1 MKPIMT
7 KKLKHILDRYVC
19 LSSLISLPIW
29 FVTHMLVN
37 FAFGPEKV
45 LLLSF
50 TVGGLNWYFLM
61 IHIDICSSSIRH
73 ENKIGDILFT
83 IYVTI
88 LLMLSI
94 YVIYNYWSTIVNS
107 FISK

>member
-1 MKPIMT
+1 MT
-7 KKLKHILDRYVC
+7 KKIKYMLDKYVC

-29 FVTHMLVN
+29 FITHMLMN

-50 TVGGLNWYFLM
+50 AVGGLNWYFLM
-61 IHIDICSSSIRH
+61 IHFSICSSSIRH

-88 LLMLSI
+88 LLIISI
-94 YVIYNYWSTIVNS
+94 YVTCNHWSTIENA

>member
-1 MKPIMT
+1 MT

>member
-1 MKPIMT
+1 MK

-19 LSSLISLPIW
+19 LSPLLSLPIW
-29 FVTHMLVN
+29 FITHMLVN
-37 FAFGPEKV
+37 FAFEPEKV

-50 TVGGLNWYFLM
+50 TVGGLNWYFLL
-61 IHIDICSSSIRH
+61 IHFSICSSSIRH

-88 LLMLSI
+88 LLMLSTH
-94 YVIYNYWSTIVNS
+94 VIFNYWSTIVNS

>member
-1 MKPIMT
+1 MT
-7 KKLKHILDRYVC
+7 KKLKHILDRYVG
-19 LSSLISLPIW
+19 LSPLLSLPIW
-29 FVTHMLVN
+29 FITHMLVN

-50 TVGGLNWYFLM
+50 AVGGLNWYFLM

-88 LLMLSI
+88 LLLLST
-94 YVIYNYWSTIVNS
+94 YVIFNHGQTILNA

>member
-50 TVGGLNWYFLM
+50 AVGGLNWYFLM

-94 YVIYNYWSTIVNS
+94 YVIHNYWSTIVNS

>member
-1 MKPIMT
+1 MT
-7 KKLKHILDRYVC
+7 KKLKHILVRYVYI
-19 LSSLISLPIW
+19 SSLISLPIW
-29 FVTHMLVN
+29 FITHMLVN

-50 TVGGLNWYFLM
+50 AVGGLNWYFLM

-88 LLMLSI
+88 LLILST
-94 YVIYNYWSTIVNS
+94 YVIFNHSSTIVNA

>member
-1 MKPIMT
+1 MKQIMT

-19 LSSLISLPIW
+19 LSPLLSLPIW
-29 FVTHMLVN
+29 FITHMLVN

-50 TVGGLNWYFLM
+50 AVGGLNWYFLM
-61 IHIDICSSSIRH
+61 IHFSICSSSIRH

-88 LLMLSI
+88 LVMLST
-94 YVIYNYWSTIVNS
+94 YVIFNYWSTIVNS

>member
-1 MKPIMT
+1 MT

-29 FVTHMLVN
+29 FIAHMLVN
-37 FAFGPEKV
+37 FAFGPEKI

-50 TVGGLNWYFLM
+50 TVGVLNWYFLM
-61 IHIDICSSSIRH
+61 IHFSICSSSIRH

-88 LLMLSI
+88 LLILST
-94 YVIYNYWSTIVNS
+94 YVIFNYWSTIVNA